1 MPPVSI
7 SQQAQD
13 KIAELSKKH
22 RLAAPNVWSL
32 CEDFYYSDMVDRYRQ
47 QSFCPI
53 LAGITHP
60 SPYYHCAH
68 AKQDLAAKQLYV
80 LEYVV
85 SGKGYIE
92 VKGKSYEVHAGDTYL
107 INRASDI
114 RWYADPR
121 DPYEK
126 KWINF
131 VGRFAEGMMFA
142 FGMSDQ
148 VYLEHLDSEAQL
160 DAIHQILLNYDAQN
174 VEECNFQVMQQLL
187 VVIEGLNRIR
197 EAKQKK
203 ATEKVSFDR
212 ILDYITAN
220 LPYKKLN
227 PATVS
232 YQFYISER
240 TLSRMFARNLNISP
254 AKYIMLQRIEYA
266 KLLLNTTSYSV
277 EAIASLLFFS
287 SPRHFR
293 NAFSEICGIPPSEW
307 RKEEKKEPAL
317 PV

>member
-1 MPPVSI
+1 MNVSP
-7 SQQAQD
+7 QAQE
-13 KIAELSKKH
+13 KIAELSKRH
-22 RLAAPNVWSL
+22 RLSAPNVWSL

-60 SPYYHCAH
+60 SPYYHCSH
-68 AKQDLAAKQLYV
+68 TKQDLSAGQLYV

-92 VKGKSYEVHAGDTYL
+92 VKGRSYEVHAGDTYL
-107 INRASDI
+107 INRAPEA
-114 RWYADPR
+114 RWYADPH

-131 VGRFAEGMMFA
+131 VGRFAEGLMFA
-142 FGMSDQ
+142 FGMRDQ
-148 VYLEHLDSEAQL
+148 VYVEHLDSEAQL
-160 DAIHQILLNYDAQN
+160 DAIHQLLLNYDAQN
-174 VEECNFQVMQQLL
+174 AEACNVQVMQQLL
-187 VVIEGLNRIR
+187 TVFEGLSRIR
-197 EAKQKK
+197 AAKQKK
-203 ATEKVSFDR
+203 QTEKVSFDR

-220 LPYKKLN
+220 LPYKKLD

-232 YQFYISER
+232 YQFFISER

-293 NAFSEICGIPPSEW
+293 NAFSDVCGVPPSEW
-307 RKEEKKEPAL
+307 RKEEHPETEIPH
-317 PV
+317 